1 MTTATQPYNA
11 PVKVRPLGVT
21 ILAILSALGGIMA
34 ILGGM
39 AIMGV
44 SALASEIGAL
54 GAAIGGIT
62 LIMGLIQLVI
72 AWGLW
77 TGKGWAWLL
86 GLIFGVLGILMALA
100 SMVGG
105 NFSSLVSLAINAIIV
120 YCLYTPPVKAFFGR

>member
-21 ILAILSALGGIMA
+21 ILVILSALGGIMA

-120 YCLYTPPVKAFFGR
+120 YYLYTPPVKAFFGR

>member
-120 YCLYTPPVKAFFGR
+120 YYLYTPPVKAFFGR

>member
-1 MTTATQPYNA
+1 
-11 PVKVRPLGVT
+11 
-21 ILAILSALGGIMA
+21 
-34 ILGGM
+34 
-39 AIMGV
+39 MGV

-120 YCLYTPPVKAFFGR
+120 YYLYTPPVKAFFGR

>member
-105 NFSSLVSLAINAIIV
+105 NFSSLVSWRS
-120 YCLYTPPVKAFFGR
+120 TQ

>member
-11 PVKVRPLGVT
+11 PVKVGPLGVT

-120 YCLYTPPVKAFFGR
+120 YYLYTPPVKAFFGR